1 MGKILI
7 SFFIALAVSYTLTPL
22 AHQIAHK
29 IGAIDV
35 PKDERRIHS
44 TPMPRL
50 GGLAIFIAFMINA
63 LIWTPLTT
71 EFISIFIAGTLIVAC
86 GMVDDTKQ
94 ISAKYKL
101 AVQIIAAV
109 IVIYSGVRIEFFSFP
124 FNSAGMIYLGIFSIP
139 VTLLWIVGITNAVNL
154 MDGLDGLAAG
164 LATIA
169 SIALSIIAFINGQS
183 MVALLLMALAGGTLG
198 FLPYNFNPAKIF
210 MGDTGSLFIGFILAT
225 ISVEGVIKSA
235 TTVAIIIPVLVLG
248 VPVFDTAF
256 AIIRRSING
265 KPIHVADKG
274 HLHHKLLDLG
284 FTQKQT
290 VLVLYSI
297 SILLAGAAVLISGAT
312 EMISFVTLMII
323 LCAILF
329 GTLGV
334 LFVINQK
341 RIKQLSK

>member
-1 MGKILI
+1 MERILL

-22 AHQIAHK
+22 ANQIAHK

-35 PKDERRIHS
+35 PKDKRRIHS
-44 TPMPRL
+44 TPIPRL
-50 GGLAIFIAFMINA
+50 GGLAIFFAFMINA
-63 LIWTPLTT
+63 LIWTPLNA
-71 EFISIFIAGTLIVAC
+71 EFIGIFIAGSLILVC
-86 GMVDDTKQ
+86 GIVDDTKP

-101 AVQIIAAV
+101 AVQIMAAA
-109 IVIYSGVRIEFFSFP
+109 IVIYSGVRIEFFTFP
-124 FNSAGMIYLGIFSIP
+124 FTSTGMIYLGVFSIP

-169 SIALSIIAFINGQS
+169 SISLSIIAFINGQTV
-183 MVALLLMALAGGTLG
+183 VALLLMSLAGGTLG
-198 FLPYNFNPAKIF
+198 FLPYNFNPARIF
-210 MGDTGSLFIGFILAT
+210 MGDTGSLFIGFILAA

-235 TTVAIIIPVLVLG
+235 TAVAIIIPVLVLG

-265 KPIHVADKG
+265 QPIHVADRG

-297 SILLAGAAVLISGAT
+297 SILLGGVAVLISEAT
-312 EMISFVTLMII
+312 EMISFVTLMVVIF
-323 LCAILF
+323 AISF

-334 LFVINQK
+334 LFVVNQK
-341 RIKQLSK
+341 RVKQISK